1 MSRKDSAK
9 QNDDTLFHKFS
20 ELFNKHLYGEFYS
33 DFNFILQMSGED
45 KVEFDQTKLKELF
58 LSAYNNRMELEGEL
72 IAPALLLG
80 DRLKESLYSPDKRH
94 TVLDHVGKS
103 FNLAVKELRI
113 VPQKIQKHPG
123 GRPAEEA
130 VEDRRKSII
139 DNLYECRA
147 RSKEQA
153 VEMVR
158 GNTSIR
164 HDLYSRLSGKCSL
177 PDSDKYE
184 GKEWVDAKEDPFLD
198 VDLLE
203 NIVKDI
209 QRGWDTFAPKS

>member
-1 MSRKDSAK
+1 MSRKESAK
-9 QNDDTLFHKFS
+9 QNDETLFHKFG
-20 ELFNKHLYGEFYS
+20 ELFNKHLYGEYYS
-33 DFNFILQMSGED
+33 DFKAVLVFSGQD

-80 DRLKESLYSPDKRH
+80 DRLKERPLSHEERH
-94 TVLDHVGKS
+94 TILDHVGKS

-113 VPQKIQKHPG
+113 VPQDIQKHPG

-130 VEDRRKSII
+130 VKDRRKSII
-139 DNLYECRA
+139 DYLYECGA

-158 GNTSIR
+158 GNTSTR
-164 HDLYSRLSGKCSL
+164 HNLYSRLSEKCSL
-177 PDSDKYE
+177 PDSDNYE
-184 GKEWVDAKEDPFLD
+184 GKEWVDAKEDSFLD
-198 VDLLE
+198 SDLLE
-203 NIVKDI
+203 NILKDI
-209 QRGWDTFAPKS
+209 QRGWDTFAPKT

>member
-113 VPQKIQKHPG
+113 VPQKIQKHLG
-123 GRPAEEA
+123 GRPTEQA
-130 VEDRRKSII
+130 VEDRRKF
-139 DNLYECRA
+139 NPRRC
-147 RSKEQA
+147 
-153 VEMVR
+153 
-158 GNTSIR
+158 G
-164 HDLYSRLSGKCSL
+164 
-177 PDSDKYE
+177 
-184 GKEWVDAKEDPFLD
+184 GKELC
-198 VDLLE
+198 
-203 NIVKDI
+203 IVVSYSKDGNRDSQ
-209 QRGWDTFAPKS
+209 QRIISLRTNRH

>member
-9 QNDDTLFHKFS
+9 QNDETLFHKFG
-20 ELFNKHLYGEFYS
+20 ELFNKHLYGELYS

-72 IAPALLLG
+72 VVPAILPG
-80 DRLKESLYSPDKRH
+80 DRLKERPLSHEERH
-94 TVLDHVGKS
+94 TILDHVGKS

-130 VEDRRKSII
+130 VKDRRKSII
-139 DNLYECRA
+139 DYLYECGA

-153 VEMVR
+153 VRMVR
-158 GNTSIR
+158 GTTSIR
-164 HDLYSRLSGKCSL
+164 HNLYSRLSGKCSL
-177 PDSDKYE
+177 PDSDKYK
-184 GKEWVDAKEDPFLD
+184 GKEWVDAKEDSFLD
-198 VDLLE
+198 ADLLE
-203 NIVKDI
+203 IIVKDI